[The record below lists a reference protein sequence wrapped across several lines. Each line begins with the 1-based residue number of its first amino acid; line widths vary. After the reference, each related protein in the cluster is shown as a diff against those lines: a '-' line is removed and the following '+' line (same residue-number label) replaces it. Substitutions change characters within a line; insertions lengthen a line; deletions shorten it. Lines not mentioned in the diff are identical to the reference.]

1 MVGKR
6 TYLIGTIVSL
16 IGLVVSQD
24 SLTRMM
30 LIGIASFLALGYTFN
45 KDRE

>member
-24 SLTRMM
+24 SLTKIM
-30 LIGIASFLALGYTFN
+30 LIGIASFLAIGYAFN
-45 KDRE
+45 KDRK